1 MILCSIHLIVPFFV
15 AQTLLLECKASRSGD
30 HVVVDC
36 QTNRPPVYVLCTFDD
51 GPKPTCMLLVNVL
64 S

>member
-1 MILCSIHLIVPFFV
+1 MLQQWIFFI
-15 AQTLLLECKASRSGD
+15 AQALLLECEASGSGD

-36 QTNRPPVYVLCTFDD
+36 QTNRPPVYVFCSFDD
-51 GPKPTCMLLVNVL
+51 GPKHTCMLLVNVL